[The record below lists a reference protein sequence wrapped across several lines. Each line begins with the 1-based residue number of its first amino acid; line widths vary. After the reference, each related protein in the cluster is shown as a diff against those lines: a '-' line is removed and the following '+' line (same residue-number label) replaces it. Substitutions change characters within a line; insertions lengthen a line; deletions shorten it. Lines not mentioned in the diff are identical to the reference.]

1 MAKAKILQEAK
12 AELER
17 HVWGTFV
24 EGKASGALG
33 GTGLVLSLFFES
45 RFIPGGVASTASA
58 RSVNQALSQ
67 LPAVM

>member
-45 RFIPGGVASTASA
+45 RFIPGGVASTA
-58 RSVNQALSQ
+58 
-67 LPAVM
+67 